1 MGPRS
6 ALALVAFSALLFPS
20 PGASQTRLVDQG
32 TFVVLKDG
40 SPVLTESFR
49 ISRGDAGVITAT
61 ASHMAD
67 GEQTATSLT
76 TDSLGTPLRYE
87 LRVRKQGAS
96 VMDLIAIA
104 GAGRLRSRA
113 SAAGGNEL
121 MKEYLLVP
129 GRSVILDHGV
139 LHQLYFLPLGNRSGS
154 VQVIEPLASRTS
166 KATLAA
172 RGLEPI
178 QIAGRSVT
186 ATHYSLSGPAG
197 QYEFWAD
204 AQGRLLRVDVPAEGL
219 SATREELPR

>member
-1 MGPRS
+1 M
-6 ALALVAFSALLFPS
+6 ALLAFSAVLSPS

-32 TFVVLKDG
+32 TFVVLEGG

-49 ISRGDAGVITAT
+49 ISRGDGGTIVAT
-61 ASHMAD
+61 ASHMAG

-113 SAAGGNEL
+113 STAEGNEL
-121 MKEYLLVP
+121 TKEYLLVP
-129 GRSVILDHGV
+129 GTSVILDHDV
-139 LHQLYFLPLGNRSGS
+139 LHQLYFLPLGHRSGS
-154 VQVIEPLASRTS
+154 VQVIEPRTSRTTR
-166 KATLAA
+166 ATLAA
-172 RGLEPI
+172 KGFEPI
-178 QIAGRSVT
+178 QVAHRSVT

-197 QYEFWAD
+197 HYEFWVD